1 MVEGEE
7 DKLNRLKKA
16 LYGLKQAPRAWNS
29 RIDSYFQGSG
39 FVKCPYEHAVY
50 IKKNAHGE
58 ILIACLYVD
67 DLLFTGNSQQMFHE
81 FKQAMFK
88 EFEMTDFGLMSF
100 FLGIQV
106 RQQLDGIFIC

>member
-7 DKLNRLKKA
+7 DKVYHLKKA
-16 LYGLKQAPRAWNS
+16 LYRLKQAPWAWNS
-29 RIDSYFQGSG
+29 HIDSYFQGNG

-50 IKKNAHGE
+50 IKKNAHDE

-67 DLLFTGNSQQMFHE
+67 DLLFTENSKQIFHE

-100 FLGIQV
+100 FLGIV
-106 RQQLDGIFIC
+106 VW